1 MKRNFLFAIIYLII
15 DILWITTMSR
25 LFYKDKIEKVQFGK
39 VMEFKVIPA
48 IMAYVTLLIVLFFI
62 CVPLAEHYKKEHPK
76 WMVFGVV
83 GFCVYGVYNFTNGAI
98 FYNYDTMMMIVDT
111 LWGSLS
117 FMILG
122 YLHNLLVETV
132 SF

>member
-1 MKRNFLFAIIYLII
+1 MRRNILFAIIYLII

-25 LFYKDKIEKVQFGK
+25 SFYKEKIQKVQFGK
-39 VMEFKVIPA
+39 EMVFKTIPA
-48 IMAYVTLLIVLFFI
+48 ILAYTTLLIVLFFI
-62 CVPLAEHYKKEHPK
+62 CIPLAEYYKKKYPK

-98 FYNYDTMMMIVDT
+98 FYNYDTMMMVVDT
-111 LWGSLS
+111 LWGFLS
-117 FMILG
+117 FMFLG
-122 YLHNLLVETV
+122 YLHDLLVKTV